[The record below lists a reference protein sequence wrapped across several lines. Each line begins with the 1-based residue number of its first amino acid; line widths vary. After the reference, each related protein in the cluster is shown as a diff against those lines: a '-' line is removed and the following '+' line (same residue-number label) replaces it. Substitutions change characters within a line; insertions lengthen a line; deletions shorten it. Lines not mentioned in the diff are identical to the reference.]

1 MAGADLIHIDVMDGQ
16 FVPNISFGTVAVR
29 ACKRVT
35 DLELDVHL
43 MITEPERFIA
53 DFAAAGADNITVHA
67 EATPHL
73 HRALQ
78 IIKEQGVS
86 AGVVINPLTPLN
98 VVEEVLPIVDRVLL
112 MSVNPGFGGQ
122 AFIPETLSRLERAAG
137 LITINGY
144 DCDLQ
149 VDGGINAA
157 TIKDAL
163 TAGATNIVAGSAVF
177 GGGDIAANIKKLRQA
192 GAQ

>member
-192 GAQ
+192 GT